1 MQSALARPFDQA
13 SKCRFLFG
21 ENSISTGVEIRQ
33 RVPRRRTTQMNQ
45 RSWNGPGSCLLIGR
59 THPVENIMKLT
70 VIALS
75 AAALIASAPAVFAQ
89 GSSAKAP
96 GQEMQERGSVKGSP
110 GASGYAP
117 GQEMQA
123 KGSKKGTQGASGYAP
138 GQTSGSSNSGM
149 SGPSS
154 TTTKSK

>member
-1 MQSALARPFDQA
+1 
-13 SKCRFLFG
+13 
-21 ENSISTGVEIRQ
+21 
-33 RVPRRRTTQMNQ
+33 
-45 RSWNGPGSCLLIGR
+45 
-59 THPVENIMKLT
+59 MKLT
-70 VIALS
+70 VVALS
-75 AAALIASAPAVFAQ
+75 AAALIASAPSVFAQ

-96 GQEMQERGSVKGSP
+96 GQEMQEKGSVKGTS

-117 GQEMQA
+117 GQEMHA
-123 KGSKKGTQGASGYAP
+123 KGSKRGTEGASGYAP